1 MKTFES
7 LETPQGIRKIANDLR
22 KLHRIGQIHSIEIAL
37 DREIELHTEL
47 INYCRGNGGL
57 IYANGIIIVN
67 FAEVGME
74 NIDEILTQVYYLGGE
89 MELIEGVL
97 VHMKDLQGK
106 LYYTVEVDS
115 HSHLPSLI
123 SISDQ
128 SQYLSFLN
136 YIQIRW
142 YSR

>member
-7 LETPQGIRKIANDLR
+7 LETPPELEKMVNDLK
-22 KLHRIGQIHSIEIAL
+22 KLNRIGQIHSIEIAL
-37 DREIELHTEL
+37 DREVELNTEL
-47 INYCRGNGGL
+47 INFCRGNGGL
-57 IYANGIIIVN
+57 IYANGLIFVN

-74 NIDEILTQVYYLGGE
+74 NFDEIFTQIYYLGGE
-89 MELIEGVL
+89 MEIEGVL
-97 VHMKDLQGK
+97 VHMKDIQGQ

-115 HSHLPSLI
+115 HSYLPSLI

-128 SQYLSFLN
+128 SKYLSFLN

-142 YSR
+142 YSK